1 MICGWVCDLYY
12 IYTYIYIYIHILYIY
27 LDLRSSKVPTKM
39 KYCPKIMEVL
49 KGYRCSCCAHPHR
62 TFASRKTLCHED
74 QQRLAAT
81 DPSCLCAGCRDIMPL
96 WRQRYGCHQKRGGSG
111 FYWYFLSNMGMET
124 GVFLRFLAIFVFI
137 RSLGCTIVTN
147 PHLART
153 PLEMAGHLLYQGQ
166 RKTH

>member
-1 MICGWVCDLYY
+1 MGHKLSSELGCTESPRNDRRRKRRKRWKRWKRSPRTRERTKSQSAKWVVSLNDLRMSLRFILY

-96 WRQRYGCHQKRGGSG
+96 WRQRYGCHQKRGVPG
-111 FYWYFLSNMGMET
+111 FT
-124 GVFLRFLAIFVFI
+124 GIF
-137 RSLGCTIVTN
+137 
-147 PHLART
+147 
-153 PLEMAGHLLYQGQ
+153 
-166 RKTH
+166 